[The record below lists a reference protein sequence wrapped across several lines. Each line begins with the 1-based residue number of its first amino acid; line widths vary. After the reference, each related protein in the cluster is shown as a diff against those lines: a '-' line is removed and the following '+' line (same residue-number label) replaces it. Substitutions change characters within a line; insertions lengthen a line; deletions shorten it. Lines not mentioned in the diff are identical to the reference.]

1 MKNRVSILNQR
12 IIEHKLRRMA
22 YEIWENNSD
31 LEKITFVGV
40 EGGGIVVAKLLA
52 QKLVE
57 ISPIKVAVHPIRI
70 NKKQPYLK
78 EINNELDFNGQTVLL
93 VDDVA
98 NSGKTLMYALR
109 NFLKYDIV
117 KLQIAVL
124 VDRKHKSFPIY
135 PNIIGHSISTTLQ
148 DHIEVVCENNEIL
161 EVYLS

>member
-22 YEIWENNSD
+22 YEIWENNND
-31 LEKITFVGV
+31 LEKITFVGI

-52 QKLVE
+52 QELIE
-57 ISPIKVAVHPIRI
+57 ISQIKVTVHSIKI

-78 EINNELDFNGQTVLL
+78 EINDELDFNGQTVLL

-109 NFLKYDIV
+109 NFLNHNIV

-124 VDRKHKSFPIY
+124 VDRKHKSFPIF